1 MPSAKSARVG
11 DRKKERNQPLRTKAR
26 TFVTRTR
33 RLIDSGDI
41 EGAEGPARVAI
52 AALDRAAQKGVIH
65 ENNASRRK
73 SRLIKS
79 LNKAKIGQE

>member
-1 MPSAKSARVG
+1 MPSAKSARAG
-11 DRKKERNQPLRTKAR
+11 NRKKERNQPLRTKAR

-41 EGAEGPARVAI
+41 EGAEGSAKVAI

-79 LNKAKIGQE
+79 LNKAKTGQE

>member
-1 MPSAKSARVG
+1 VPSAKSARVG

-33 RLIDSGDI
+33 RLIDLGDI
-41 EGAEGPARVAI
+41 EGAEGSARVAI

-65 ENNASRRK
+65 GNNASRRK

>member
-1 MPSAKSARVG
+1 VG
-11 DRKKERNQPLRTKAR
+11 NRKKERNQPLRTKAR

-33 RLIDSGDI
+33 HLIDSGDI
-41 EGAEGPARVAI
+41 EGAEGSARVAI

>member
-1 MPSAKSARVG
+1 VPSAKSARVG
-11 DRKKERNQPLRTKAR
+11 NRKKERNQPLRTKAR

-33 RLIDSGDI
+33 HLIDSGDI
-41 EGAEGPARVAI
+41 EGAEGSARVAI

>member
-41 EGAEGPARVAI
+41 EGAEGSARVAI

-79 LNKAKIGQE
+79 LNKVKIGQE

>member
-33 RLIDSGDI
+33 RLIDAGDI
-41 EGAEGPARVAI
+41 EGAEGSARVAI

>member
-41 EGAEGPARVAI
+41 EGAEGSARVAI

-65 ENNASRRK
+65 ENNATRRK

>member
-1 MPSAKSARVG
+1 VPSAKSARVG
-11 DRKKERNQPLRTKAR
+11 NRKKERNQPLRTKAR

-41 EGAEGPARVAI
+41 EGAEGSARVAI

>member
-41 EGAEGPARVAI
+41 EGAEGSARVAI

>member
-41 EGAEGPARVAI
+41 EGAEGSAKVAI

>member
-33 RLIDSGDI
+33 RLVESGDI
-41 EGAEGPARVAI
+41 EGAEGSARVAI

>member
-1 MPSAKSARVG
+1 VPSAKSARASN
-11 DRKKERNQPLRTKAR
+11 RKKERNQPLRTKAR

-33 RLIDSGDI
+33 NLIEAGDI
-41 EGAEGPARVAI
+41 EGAEGSVRIAV

-79 LNKAKIGQE
+79 LNKAKTGQE

>member
-41 EGAEGPARVAI
+41 EGAEGSARVAI
-52 AALDRAAQKGVIH
+52 AAVARAAQKGVIH

>member
-1 MPSAKSARVG
+1 VPSAKSARVG

-41 EGAEGPARVAI
+41 EGAEGSARVAI

-79 LNKAKIGQE
+79 LNKAKTGQE

>member
-41 EGAEGPARVAI
+41 EGAEGSARVAI

-65 ENNASRRK
+65 ENTASRRK

-79 LNKAKIGQE
+79 LNKATTGQE

>member
-41 EGAEGPARVAI
+41 EGAEGSARVAI

-65 ENNASRRK
+65 ENNASHRK

>member
-41 EGAEGPARVAI
+41 EGAEGSARVAI

-73 SRLIKS
+73 SILIKS

>member
-1 MPSAKSARVG
+1 VPSAKSARVG

-41 EGAEGPARVAI
+41 EGAEGSARVAI

>member
-33 RLIDSGDI
+33 RLIDSGDM
-41 EGAEGPARVAI
+41 EGAEGSARVAI

-79 LNKAKIGQE
+79 LNKAKIDQE

>member
-11 DRKKERNQPLRTKAR
+11 NRKKERNQPLRTKAR

-33 RLIDSGDI
+33 RLIDSGDV
-41 EGAEGPARVAI
+41 EGAEGSVRVAI

>member
-1 MPSAKSARVG
+1 VPSAKSARVG

-41 EGAEGPARVAI
+41 EGAEGSARVAI

-79 LNKAKIGQE
+79 LNKVKIGQE

>member
-41 EGAEGPARVAI
+41 EEAEGSARVAI

-65 ENNASRRK
+65 GNNASRRK

>member
-41 EGAEGPARVAI
+41 EGAEGSARVAI
-52 AALDRAAQKGVIH
+52 AALDRVAQKGVIH